1 MTTDMIPAII
11 LSGSDRYASKWHDHA
26 ANSQLIAEAL
36 RDIGIDA
43 RIRATHPRSF
53 TGLDATR
60 LVIVEAGRGERASDD
75 CSDEEWAAAHMQLAN
90 YVSRGGALLVIH
102 NGVGAFDDLPAWA
115 NWIGGRWVGGVS
127 MHPPIADAR
136 LTPRVTDHPI
146 VDGLGPI
153 DVHDELY
160 AHLDRA
166 DDNEVLLHFRH
177 DDQKQPLVWVRDGGP
192 APGRVVVDLL
202 GHDVRSY
209 DSPARVRLL
218 QREALWA
225 IGAEP
230 ESILAVRAP

>member
-1 MTTDMIPAII
+1 MTTTDRIPAII
-11 LSGSDRYASKWHDHA
+11 LVGSDRYASKWHDHA
-26 ANSQLIAEAL
+26 ANAQLIAEAL
-36 RDIGIDA
+36 RDVGIDA

-53 TGLDATR
+53 AELESAR

-75 CSDEEWAAAHMQLAN
+75 CTDEEWAMAHSRLAG
-90 YVSRGGALLVIH
+90 YVSRGGPLMVIH
-102 NGVGAFDDLPAWA
+102 NGVGAFDDLPAWG
-115 NWIGGRWVGGVS
+115 NWIGGTWVKGVS
-127 MHPPIADAR
+127 MHPPIADNA

-146 VDGLGPI
+146 VDGLGQI
-153 DVHDELY
+153 DVYDELY

-177 DDQKQPLVWVRDGGP
+177 DDQKQPLFWVRDGGP

-218 QREALWA
+218 KRGALWA
-225 IGAEP
+225 TGADRAT
-230 ESILAVRAP
+230 ITAV